1 MRILSKDLANKSEFY
16 PKKNFA
22 EFFLVNKIGQKGFE
36 INPKPKTV
44 FRIPNKIWEKA
55 I

>member
-1 MRILSKDLANKSEFY
+1 MH
-16 PKKNFA
+16 FA
-22 EFFLVNKIGQKGFE
+22 EFFLANKIGQKGFE
-36 INPKPKTV
+36 KIPKTQTV